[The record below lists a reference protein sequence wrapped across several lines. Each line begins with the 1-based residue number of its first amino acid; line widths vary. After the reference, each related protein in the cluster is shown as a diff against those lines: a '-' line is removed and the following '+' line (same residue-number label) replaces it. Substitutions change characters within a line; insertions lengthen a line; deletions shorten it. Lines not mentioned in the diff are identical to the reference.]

1 MRSSSAV
8 LCGALAVAGFASH
21 AQAFALGT
29 QPSAAFA
36 PIAGPMRLR
45 GPAAACAQRP
55 VGKMALKMCES
66 KPDAKESALQAL
78 AKVDAAAAKKKDPE
92 GGGGDSFLD
101 EIVAWIQSDEGREE
115 AFQWTLTLFVAIA
128 FRLLIVEP
136 RFIPS
141 LSMYPTFRVGDQLAV
156 EKVTKYF
163 RPYQKTDVVVF
174 RAPEAFAEYVDD
186 PSKANEDLIKRIMAV
201 AGDTIQVKK
210 GVTYINGQDAKETFT
225 NGKPN
230 YDFGPV
236 TVPDG
241 FVLVLGDNRNA
252 SLDSHIWGF
261 LPIKNIIGRAVLKYW
276 PLTHAGFIENESA
289 IPSITMPL

>member
-1 MRSSSAV
+1 
-8 LCGALAVAGFASH
+8 
-21 AQAFALGT
+21 
-29 QPSAAFA
+29 
-36 PIAGPMRLR
+36 
-45 GPAAACAQRP
+45 
-55 VGKMALKMCES
+55 
-66 KPDAKESALQAL
+66 
-78 AKVDAAAAKKKDPE
+78 
-92 GGGGDSFLD
+92 
-101 EIVAWIQSDEGREE
+101 WIQSDEGREE

-261 LPIKNIIGRAVLKYW
+261 LPIKNIIGRAVLKYCPSSNYTLIPDPT
-276 PLTHAGFIENESA
+276 PLHQNPLLEHGAPPPREEMLGFRGRVLGFRVQGSGVWGQ
-289 IPSITMPL
+289 